1 MKTLLLG
8 GARSGKSTLA
18 AQWAEQRCDD
28 VCVVVTASE
37 SDPEMTERIAAH
49 RRARPAH
56 WRTRAEGVRLGT
68 ALREEAARRPVI
80 LVDCL
85 TLWIANCLW
94 QAGEPEPDQ
103 AGWRSERDDF
113 LEALRGC
120 TAQVLVVSN
129 EVGTGIVPEN
139 AAARLFR
146 DEQGWVNQAVARL
159 CEEVF
164 FVAAGLPLRLKPSS
178 NS

>member
-18 AQWAEQRCDD
+18 TQWAQQRSGD
-28 VCVVVTASE
+28 VCVLVTASE
-37 SDPEMTERIAAH
+37 SDPEMAARIAAH
-49 RRARPAH
+49 RRARPSH
-56 WRTRAEGVRLGT
+56 WRVRAEGVRLGT
-68 ALREEAARRPVI
+68 ALHEEAARAPVV

-94 QAGEPEPDQ
+94 HAGQPEPDQ
-103 AGWRSERDDF
+103 TAWQRERADF
-113 LEALRGC
+113 LEALRGS
-120 TAQVLVVSN
+120 TAQVIVVSN
-129 EVGTGIVPEN
+129 EVGAGIVPEN

-146 DEQGWVNQAVARL
+146 DEQGWVNQAVAQL

-164 FVAAGLPLRLKPSS
+164 FVAAGLPLRLKPPT